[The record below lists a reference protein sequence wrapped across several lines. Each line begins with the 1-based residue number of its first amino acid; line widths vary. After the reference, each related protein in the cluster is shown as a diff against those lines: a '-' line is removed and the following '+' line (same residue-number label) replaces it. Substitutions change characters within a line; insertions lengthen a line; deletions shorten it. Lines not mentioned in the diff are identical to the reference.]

1 MRAKRRRYAPRL
13 HMDAPTPQRGTDHT
27 CERCSAPAP
36 PKAPQHEEDGEA
48 WHVTPAAWLLVP
60 CGLPLS

>member
-1 MRAKRRRYAPRL
+1 MRAKRRRDVHRPR
-13 HMDAPTPQRGTDHT
+13 MDAPTTDAPPPQRGA
-27 CERCSAPAP
+27 SAPLSAL
-36 PKAPQHEEDGEA
+36 PQEEDGEA

>member
-1 MRAKRRRYAPRL
+1 
-13 HMDAPTPQRGTDHT
+13 MDAQTPQRGTDHA
-27 CERCSAPAP
+27 CERCSAPPSAP
-36 PKAPQHEEDGEA
+36 PQEDEDGEA

>member
-1 MRAKRRRYAPRL
+1 MRAKRRRYAHRL
-13 HMDAPTPQRGTDHT
+13 RMDAPTPQRGTDHA
-27 CERCSAPAP
+27 CERCSAPPSAP
-36 PKAPQHEEDGEA
+36 PQEEDGEA

>member
-1 MRAKRRRYAPRL
+1 
-13 HMDAPTPQRGTDHT
+13 MDAPTTDAPPPQRGA
-27 CERCSAPAP
+27 SAPLSAL
-36 PKAPQHEEDGEA
+36 PQEEDGEA